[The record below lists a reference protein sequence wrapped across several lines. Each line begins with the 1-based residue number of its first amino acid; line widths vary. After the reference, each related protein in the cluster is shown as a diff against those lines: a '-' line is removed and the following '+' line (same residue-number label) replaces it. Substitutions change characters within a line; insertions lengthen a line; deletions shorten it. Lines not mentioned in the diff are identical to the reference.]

1 MLEETYASVIDVVFP
16 DSPDSQ
22 NVLLA
27 EETCTFYIER
37 YTTGR
42 GRVTLI
48 DTLGNTQN
56 DAFKE
61 ILVFNQFKCADFK
74 SEIIFSL

>member
-48 DTLGNTQN
+48 DNL
-56 DAFKE
+56 FVL
-61 ILVFNQFKCADFK
+61 ILQGGPKVRRHGGISAISQ
-74 SEIIFSL
+74 

>member
-48 DTLGNTQN
+48 DNL
-56 DAFKE
+56 FVL
-61 ILVFNQFKCADFK
+61 IL
-74 SEIIFSL
+74 E